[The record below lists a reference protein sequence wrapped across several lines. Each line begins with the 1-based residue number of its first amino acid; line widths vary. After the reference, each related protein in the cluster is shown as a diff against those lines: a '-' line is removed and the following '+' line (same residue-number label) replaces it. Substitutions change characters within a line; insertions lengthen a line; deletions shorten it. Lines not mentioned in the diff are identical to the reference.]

1 MKKKLPTKLIAA
13 AFSIMFSA
21 GAFAAQTIYIHAHR
35 GEPHLAPQNTPESI
49 ALAFDLGAR
58 MIETDFHITKD
69 GTMVCMHDRPELK
82 RLWGIDKEPK
92 DLSIDEIRTS
102 RLAHPEKF
110 DAKYANCKIPTIDE
124 IFAVIPKD
132 KSFELEIKTY
142 GEGFADKVEAAR
154 KKAGLGYENIL
165 ITSFSPDVIK
175 DFKAKYPQY
184 ETLLILSISK
194 KGKPSAEEIVKKA
207 KYAGASQVAIGN
219 YKKLDRA
226 FIKTIQDA
234 GFKVGLWQVEN
245 LNDLAIAAKL
255 GADRV
260 CSNYCAKLHS
270 EYKLIKELNLE

>member
-1 MKKKLPTKLIAA
+1 MRIKAILSICAATFAFAA
-13 AFSIMFSA
+13 AA
-21 GAFAAQTIYIHAHR
+21 AAAQTIYIHAHR

-49 ALAFDLGAR
+49 ALAFKLGAR
-58 MIETDFHITKD
+58 MIETDFHLTKD
-69 GTMVCMHDRPELK
+69 GTLVCMHMRKEL
-82 RLWGIDKEPK
+82 RDIWGIDKEPK
-92 DLSIDEIRTS
+92 DLSIDEIRAS

-260 CSNYCAKLHS
+260 CSNYCAKLRS
-270 EYKLIKELNLE
+270 EYKRIKELNME

>member
-49 ALAFDLGAR
+49 SLAFELGAR
-58 MIETDFHITKD
+58 MIETDFHLTKD
-69 GTMVCMHDRPELK
+69 GTIVCMHMRKEL
-82 RLWGIDKEPK
+82 RDIWGIDKEPK
-92 DLSIDEIRTS
+92 DLTIGEIRAS
-102 RLAHPEKF
+102 KLAHPEKF
-110 DAKYANCKIPTIDE
+110 DKRYANCKIPTIDD

-142 GEGFADKVEAAR
+142 GDGFADKVEAAR
-154 KKAGLGYENIL
+154 KKAGLGYKNIL
-165 ITSFSPDVIK
+165 ITSFAPAVIK
-175 DFKAKYPQY
+175 DFKEKYPQY
-184 ETLLILSISK
+184 ETLLIVSCPK
-194 KGKPSAEEIVKKA
+194 KGKLAAKEIIKKA
-207 KYAGASQVAIGN
+207 KYAKASQVAIGN
-219 YKKLDRA
+219 YNKLDRA
-226 FIKTIQDA
+226 YIKEIQDA

-260 CSNYCAKLHS
+260 CSNYCAKLRAD
-270 EYKLIKELNLE
+270 YKRIKELNME